1 MHLWSVVLSGVQ
13 YDLFHHVYAGAQLG
27 LRRVPAVAVKP
38 PPSKHLALAKNLWEM
53 VEYKNRL
60 SLPKP
65 GLSIKVRI
73 LVAQE
78 DGSVVLQT

>member
-1 MHLWSVVLSGVQ
+1 MHLWKVSLNGVQ
-13 YDLFHHVYAGAQLG
+13 YDLFYCIYARAQLG

-38 PPSKHLALAKNLWEM
+38 PPSEHLALAKNLWEM

-65 GLSIKVRI
+65 GLSIKARI
-73 LVAQE
+73 LVAWE